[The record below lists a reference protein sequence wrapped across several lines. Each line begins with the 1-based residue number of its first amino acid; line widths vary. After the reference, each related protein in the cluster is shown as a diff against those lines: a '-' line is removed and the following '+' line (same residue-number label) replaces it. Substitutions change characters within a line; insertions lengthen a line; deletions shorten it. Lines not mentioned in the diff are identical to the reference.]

1 MKCIQKAVL
10 ALLFLFLPNLFIAQ
24 IIKIEAIEEV
34 TFKRIEYF
42 SVSGFKEGKHYKLSN
57 KMPYTVFSAYDSVLV
72 QAFGY
77 KNKWITDFTLPQHIS
92 ASRMVPWGVM
102 LTLLNTEIN
111 EVIISA
117 GKFEEKRK
125 DVARQITTIKQKD
138 IEFLSPATSADIL
151 QNSGNVLVQKSQA
164 GGGSPI
170 IRGFEAN
177 KVQIVIDGIRMNNA
191 IYRGGHL
198 QNVLRIDNNALERIE
213 VIQGAGS
220 VIYGSDALG
229 GVMHFITKKP
239 KLNTSDTDKLF
250 FTVGANTR
258 FGTAANE
265 LTGSLNFNFGWKK
278 VALFTNLSYSQF
290 GDLRQGRLGLG
301 RDRKM
306 WEKNYFTTRLNN
318 RDTMLLN
325 TSPLIQLNSGYT
337 QLDFLQKV
345 LFKSSDLVEHLIN
358 FQYSTTGDV
367 PRYDRLNQTDSGRSA
382 NIEANRF
389 LAENPSTNLFRFA
402 EWYYGPESRLLLVYS
417 LNLKK
422 RNPNKQLKNLDLGKI
437 TVAWQNIDESR
448 HTRRFNSPSRVS
460 RNERVQVASVNADF
474 QNQKGRNEFR
484 YGGELIYNNVLS
496 NAHQVNINTDEV
508 TNTITRYP
516 DGGSNMFF
524 GAVYATL
531 NRELRKGFV
540 LNSGL
545 RYSVVT
551 LNAQF
556 NDTALTK
563 FPFSRVSQNNSALTG
578 SLGAVYTTPKGWR
591 FSTLV
596 SSAFRAPNVDD
607 LGKVFDSN
615 PADSIVIVPNP
626 NIKPE
631 ITYNGEISISRL
643 LGEKGIVEA
652 TTWYTL
658 YRQAIVTQPYS
669 LNGANTIVYDGVPSR
684 VFANQ
689 NVQNAF
695 LYGGSL
701 NISWKV
707 YNSLIIR
714 GTVNYTYGRSET
726 DSTPYPLAHI
736 PPVFGRVSASWN
748 IKLWQLEFFS
758 LFNGTK
764 PVSDYNIEGED
775 NFYQSTINGTP
786 AWYTLNIRSSY
797 RLSEYSSIQI
807 SVENILDQNYRVFS
821 SGISAPGRNVLVTFR
836 AWL

>member
-1 MKCIQKAVL
+1 MKCIQKAVV

-34 TFKRIEYF
+34 TFKRIEYI
-42 SVSGFKEGKHYKLSN
+42 SISGFKEGKYHKLSN
-57 KMPYTVFSAYDSVLV
+57 KMPYTVFSAYDSVVV

-77 KNKWITDFTLPQHIS
+77 KNKWITDFTLPQNIS
-92 ASRMVPWGVM
+92 ASRVVPWGVM
-102 LTLLNTEIN
+102 LAPLNTEIN

-151 QNSGNVLVQKSQA
+151 QNNGNVLVQKSQS

-239 KLNTSDTDKLF
+239 KLNTNDTDKLF

-278 VALFTNLSYSQF
+278 IALFTNLSYSQF
-290 GDLRQGRLGLG
+290 GDLRQGREGLSAN
-301 RDRKM
+301 RKM

-325 TSPLIQLNSGYT
+325 TSPLVQLNSGYT

-345 LFKSSDLVEHLIN
+345 LFKTSDLVEHLIN

-382 NIEANRF
+382 NVEANRF
-389 LAENPSTNLFRFA
+389 LAENPNTNPFRFA
-402 EWYYGPESRLLLVYS
+402 EWYYGPERRLLLAYS

-448 HTRRFNSPSRVS
+448 HTRRFDSPLRVS
-460 RNERVQVASVNADF
+460 RNERVQVASLNADF

-508 TNTITRYP
+508 TNAITRYP
-516 DGGSNMFF
+516 DSGSNMFF
-524 GAVYATL
+524 GAVYTTL

-545 RYSVVT
+545 RYSLVT

-556 NDTALTK
+556 NDTTLTK
-563 FPFSRVSQNNSALTG
+563 FPFSGVSQSNSALTG
-578 SLGAVYTTPKGWR
+578 NLGAVYTTPKGWR
-591 FSTLV
+591 FSILAST
-596 SSAFRAPNVDD
+596 AFRAPNVDD

-626 NIKPE
+626 DIKPE
-631 ITYNGEISISRL
+631 FTYNGEIGIGKL
-643 LGEKGIVEA
+643 IGEKGIVEA
-652 TTWYTL
+652 TAWYTL
-658 YRQAIVTQPYS
+658 YRQAIVTQPYN
-669 LNGANTIVYDGVPSR
+669 LNGANTIVYDDVPSR

-689 NVQNAF
+689 NVQNAI

-701 NISWKV
+701 HLNWKA
-707 YNSLIIR
+707 YKSLVLR

-736 PPVFGRVSASWN
+736 PPVFGRVSASWK
-748 IKLWQLEFFS
+748 IKFWQLEFFS

-764 PVSDYNIEGED
+764 SVRDYNIEGED

-797 RLSEYSSIQI
+797 QLSEYSSIQI

-821 SGISAPGRNVLVTFR
+821 SGISAPGRNILVTFR